1 MVKINLHKLMKNYY
15 QILGVKIDASSKEID
30 IEYQKLKSANQLTPK
45 IQNIYNILSDYHL
58 RKNYDESIK
67 KNILS
72 FIKIPFFGY
81 DFDEKYVKEYSSL
94 EQKRYLI
101 ENNKFLIYEK
111 ENINGKIHKNYYI
124 EHNGK
129 KELISD
135 EKIKKLKE
143 EYYEKNSSPRLLK
156 DSSLNKVL
164 SK

>member
-1 MVKINLHKLMKNYY
+1 MKNYY
-15 QILGVKIDASSKEID
+15 QVLGIKINASSKEID
-30 IEYQKLKSANQLTPK
+30 TEYLKLKSSNQVTSE
-45 IQNIYNILSDYHL
+45 IQTIYNTLSNYHL
-58 RKNYDESIK
+58 RKKYDESIK

-101 ENNKFLIYEK
+101 DSNKFLIYEK
-111 ENINGKIHKNYYI
+111 ENINGKIIKNYYI

-129 KELISD
+129 KELISE
-135 EKIKKLKE
+135 EKIRKLKE
-143 EYYEKNSSPRLLK
+143 EYYEKSSSPRLLK

>member
-1 MVKINLHKLMKNYY
+1 MEITWKICFNS
-15 QILGVKIDASSKEID
+15 KISTSWIRDKF
-30 IEYQKLKSANQLTPK
+30 LTGERHGG
-45 IQNIYNILSDYHL
+45 DYHL
-58 RKNYDESIK
+58 RKKYDESIK

-101 ENNKFLIYEK
+101 DSNKFLIYEK
-111 ENINGKIHKNYYI
+111 ENINGKIIKNYYI

-129 KELISD
+129 KELISE
-135 EKIKKLKE
+135 EKIRKLKE
-143 EYYEKNSSPRLLK
+143 EYYEKSSSPRLLK

>member
-1 MVKINLHKLMKNYY
+1 MVKINLYKLMKNYY
-15 QILGVKIDASSKEID
+15 QILGVKINASSKEIET
-30 IEYQKLKSANQLTPK
+30 EYLKLKVSNQITSK
-45 IQNIYNILSDYHL
+45 IQYIYNILSDYHL
-58 RKNYDESIK
+58 RKKYDESIK

-72 FIKIPFFGY
+72 YIKIPFFGY

-111 ENINGKIHKNYYI
+111 ENINGKIIKSYYI
-124 EHNGK
+124 EQDGK

-143 EYYEKNSSPRLLK
+143 EYYEKSASPRLLK